1 MCKHVAA
8 TLYGVGARLDT
19 EPELFFRLRRVDQLD
34 LLTAASSGAIL
45 AAQGGGTRKRIAE
58 TALAEVFG
66 IELDE
71 SSRRAGAPPGAAP
84 GDGGGQ
90 RRPPPGF
97 HGDVPP
103 PRSRSPRAVR
113 PRRATPS
120 ARADRPVRSPGALRS
135 RRRTTRG

>member
-34 LLTAASSGAIL
+34 LLTAASSGMTL
-45 AAQGGGTRKRIAE
+45 AAQGGMRKRIAE

-71 SSRRAGAPPGAAP
+71 PSTVSGAPPRPASRKRRKAAP
-84 GDGGGQ
+84 ADNRMSSGRAAVRDLEASSA
-90 RRPPPGF
+90 
-97 HGDVPP
+97 VPP
-103 PRSRSPRAVR
+103 RQ
-113 PRRATPS
+113 ATPG
-120 ARADRPVRSPGALRS
+120 ARADRPVRSPAAPRS
-135 RRRTTRG
+135 RRRATRG